1 MRELLLTNGLHGLLR
16 TGAARVRL
24 VMAST
29 TRAFQFSAQPH
40 QPFFT
45 FSRRAPPIASIAQ
58 YKYEVQSTYRT
69 VRVKTRT
76 ILLYPQF
83 IILYKIIREFLQ
95 RFAVAVCCSSLLYQY
110 SKPGKITANCCIPTA
125 DLLQQFA
132 VSFSQFAVSFGKKI
146 SGYESLSPFL
156 VKGRDS
162 KKNVEVSVAFCCSKL
177 LQQTATA
184 KCHFFGATETH

>member
-76 ILLYPQF
+76 ILLYP
-83 IILYKIIREFLQ
+83 
-95 RFAVAVCCSSLLYQY
+95 
-110 SKPGKITANCCIPTA
+110 
-125 DLLQQFA
+125 
-132 VSFSQFAVSFGKKI
+132 
-146 SGYESLSPFL
+146 
-156 VKGRDS
+156 
-162 KKNVEVSVAFCCSKL
+162 
-177 LQQTATA
+177 
-184 KCHFFGATETH
+184 